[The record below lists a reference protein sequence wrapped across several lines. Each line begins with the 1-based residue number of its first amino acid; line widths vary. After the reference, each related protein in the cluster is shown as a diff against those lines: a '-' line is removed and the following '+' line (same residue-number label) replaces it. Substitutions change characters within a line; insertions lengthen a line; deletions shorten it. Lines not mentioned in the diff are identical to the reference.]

1 MARQELW
8 HALAPVLPDRVYAYA
23 PSPVAA
29 PVAPAVWIGR
39 HDSLRWMPADCG
51 CRSPSPPWPTAP
63 TMPPKQWS
71 IVSRRG
77 CSRRSPWRP
86 AMRWDGSTA
95 TTLDVSSDVVLRGVD
110 VTVAVLAGAAHVLPT
125 GPAHRPDPTNHH
137 PNQRRPIV
145 PGPNYFQITDGLLTF
160 DAVDTGEVGYLPA
173 WNAPGGGTVV
183 DVVAA
188 DYDADAVTSA
198 WSCQVSSAVLTP
210 SAVTNDQTINPTFCQ
225 NQSVIPAPGI
235 STWTLDVEIYQQI
248 AVETGLDAFLFAHD
262 AQELY
267 FLIGF
272 GGQVTTPT
280 PAVNAPK
287 AIGRCIGMPVA
298 FGGAAYVPLTA
309 TFSLQV
315 KGVPDI
321 AYGSGAVV
329 MAGRFTPPPSKG
341 DRRSR
346 PPSRGVRHDH
356 PGRPVVGCGRR
367 PTGPRVEGR
376 QQSGR

>member
-1 MARQELW
+1 M
-8 HALAPVLPDRVYAYA
+8 
-23 PSPVAA
+23 
-29 PVAPAVWIGR
+29 
-39 HDSLRWMPADCG
+39 
-51 CRSPSPPWPTAP
+51 
-63 TMPPKQWS
+63 
-71 IVSRRG
+71 
-77 CSRRSPWRP
+77 
-86 AMRWDGSTA
+86 
-95 TTLDVSSDVVLRGVD
+95 
-110 VTVAVLAGAAHVLPT
+110 
-125 GPAHRPDPTNHH
+125 
-137 PNQRRPIV
+137 

-160 DAVDTGEVGYLPA
+160 DAVDTGEAGYTAA
-173 WNAPGGGTVV
+173 WNAPGGATVV
-183 DVVAA
+183 DVLPG
-188 DYDADAVTSA
+188 DYAADAVTSS

-280 PAVNAPK
+280 PGVNAPK

-329 MAGRFTPPPSKG
+329 MAGQFTPPPKADKSDKAA
-341 DRRSR
+341 
-346 PPSRGVRHDH
+346 
-356 PGRPVVGCGRR
+356 
-367 PTGPRVEGR
+367 
-376 QQSGR
+376 